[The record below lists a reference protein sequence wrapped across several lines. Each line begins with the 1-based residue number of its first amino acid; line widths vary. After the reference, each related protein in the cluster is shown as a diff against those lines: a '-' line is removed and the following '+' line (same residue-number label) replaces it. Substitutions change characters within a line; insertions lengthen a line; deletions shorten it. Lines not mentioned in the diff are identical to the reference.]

1 MASLIKKAPA
11 LLATA
16 REVAT
21 PKLNTFWR
29 YAKVGEITQCRAPF
43 NLLGVGNVNVG
54 RLNIRIVF
62 CSKICENQTG
72 LPFYI

>member
-43 NLLGVGNVNVG
+43 NLLGVENVNVG

-62 CSKICENQTG
+62 AQK
-72 LPFYI
+72 

>member
-16 REVAT
+16 KELAT

-29 YAKVGEITQCRAPF
+29 YAKVGQ
-43 NLLGVGNVNVG
+43 
-54 RLNIRIVF
+54 IVLIHGQVYF
-62 CSKICENQTG
+62 IPPLT
-72 LPFYI
+72 F

>member
-29 YAKVGEITQCRAPF
+29 YAKVGEITHLRSARHH
-43 NLLGVGNVNVG
+43 LT
-54 RLNIRIVF
+54 
-62 CSKICENQTG
+62 S
-72 LPFYI
+72 

>member
-16 REVAT
+16 KEVAT

-29 YAKVGEITQCRAPF
+29 YAKVAVTIGQISFSQ
-43 NLLGVGNVNVG
+43 NL
-54 RLNIRIVF
+54 VF
-62 CSKICENQTG
+62 
-72 LPFYI
+72 

>member
-16 REVAT
+16 KEVAT

-29 YAKVGEITQCRAPF
+29 YAKVGEIHSVLPFIQF
-43 NLLGVGNVNVG
+43 NLLGEWKMWSDLKWAQHQDYFNT
-54 RLNIRIVF
+54 
-62 CSKICENQTG
+62 KIS
-72 LPFYI
+72 

>member
-16 REVAT
+16 KEVAT

-29 YAKVGEITQCRAPF
+29 YAKVGQ
-43 NLLGVGNVNVG
+43 
-54 RLNIRIVF
+54 IVLIHGQF
-62 CSKICENQTG
+62 
-72 LPFYI
+72 

>member
-62 CSKICENQTG
+62 CSKICEN
-72 LPFYI
+72 

>member
-29 YAKVGEITQCRAPF
+29 YAKVGEIRF
-43 NLLGVGNVNVG
+43 WGD
-54 RLNIRIVF
+54 F
-62 CSKICENQTG
+62 KIFFSIFFSFGELVRVRFT
-72 LPFYI
+72 

>member
-16 REVAT
+16 KEVAT

-29 YAKVGEITQCRAPF
+29 YAKVGEIHRVLPAGQKTGEWKMWSGLKCRDYF
-43 NLLGVGNVNVG
+43 N
-54 RLNIRIVF
+54 
-62 CSKICENQTG
+62 SKMS
-72 LPFYI
+72 

>member
-16 REVAT
+16 KEVAT

-29 YAKVGEITQCRAPF
+29 YAKVGEI
-43 NLLGVGNVNVG
+43 
-54 RLNIRIVF
+54 RIDG
-62 CSKICENQTG
+62 SKSFVMN
-72 LPFYI
+72 

>member
-16 REVAT
+16 KEVAT

-29 YAKVGEITQCRAPF
+29 YAKVGEIRWPPEP
-43 NLLGVGNVNVG
+43 
-54 RLNIRIVF
+54 IYYE
-62 CSKICENQTG
+62 K
-72 LPFYI
+72 FYFTSS